1 MLYRKL
7 NQRFLNPMK
16 IFKPFTRIPAKL
28 RKWSISDRLK
38 CAFGLLVLVQVASGA
53 ITLFQLSNINHDIS
67 QLVTV
72 EEPLEESILEMEIE
86 AGKMA
91 RSVLDYVRDRDKK
104 HLEKLILARDSFQ
117 ESFKRYKKLT
127 QSGRE
132 LDLNRQIELDYS
144 EYNQKSA
151 ALVRL
156 VDKRDAALH
165 VFVNHVKQIN
175 QLIGSEKSETGNSQS
190 EEEIIKAD
198 ASHNMEK
205 YLNITF
211 GSIEE
216 YVVQRNQTLLLRI
229 FDAERKFRLF
239 EAQYLQS
246 ISNQL
251 EIQRVNE
258 IDTLFEKAT
267 TYGNQIVNIT
277 DDIDRHLAGYEQKL
291 ETLNDLLHN
300 QVHPLIHTD
309 TVKATH
315 HADSSIQSAI
325 MVISILAVIGT
336 SFALFSVWI
345 ISRGI
350 VSPILELSKSAELIA
365 AGDVDHRIEVESQDE
380 IGRLANAF
388 NHMVEDLVIAQQ
400 EAEKASHIK
409 TAFLANMS
417 HEIRTPMTA
426 ILGFAEIMRQRNQ
439 DPETMRHLE
448 TIKKNGEYLLELI
461 NDILDVS
468 KIEADKLE
476 VETIQCSLT
485 ELIEDVRTLMEIR
498 AIDKGLDL
506 IVKVD
511 GQVPNLIQSD
521 PIRLRQILINLLS
534 NAIKFTR
541 EGSIQL
547 VIRSIHLGFDESGLQ
562 FDVID
567 TGIGMT
573 ETQLSRLFQP
583 FVQADSSTTRKYGGT
598 GLGLTIC
605 KRLTHILGGEITV
618 SSEYGT
624 GTTFSVTVRIGESGT
639 EEYVDQSA
647 FERNLEQRTT
657 CNEMPDVKRSYQIL
671 LAEDGP
677 DNQKLI
683 RYFLQKNGHDVTLAE
698 NGLEAVKLA
707 LAAVEKKSVYDVIL
721 MDMQM
726 PELDGYAATK
736 ELRSRGYE
744 FPIIAL
750 TAHSMSGAREE
761 CLAAGCDSFA
771 TKPIQPD
778 QLFAAIHEC
787 ITSFKLQSDS
797 VS

>member
-1 MLYRKL
+1 M
-7 NQRFLNPMK
+7 QIFNPL
-16 IFKPFTRIPAKL
+16 TRIPAKL

-38 CAFGLLVLVQVASGA
+38 CAFGLLVLVQVAGGA
-53 ITLFQLSNINHDIS
+53 VTLFQLSNINQDIS
-67 QLVTV
+67 QLVNV
-72 EEPLEESILEMEIE
+72 EEPLEESILEMEID
-86 AGKMA
+86 AGEMA
-91 RSVLDYVRDRDKK
+91 RSVLDYVRDREQK
-104 HLEKLILARDSFQ
+104 HLRKLILARDRFQ
-117 ESFKRYKKLT
+117 ENLKRYKQLT
-127 QSGRE
+127 LSEQE
-132 LDLNRQIELDYS
+132 IDLNRKIELDYQI
-144 EYNQKSA
+144 YNRKSA
-151 ALVRL
+151 DLVRL
-156 VDKRDAALH
+156 VDKRAAALH

-175 QLIGSEKSETGNSQS
+175 QLIANEQNGVNQNQS
-190 EEEIIKAD
+190 EEEIKKAD

-205 YLNITF
+205 YLNIAF

-216 YVVQRNQTLLLRI
+216 YAVQRNQTLLLRI

-239 EAQYLQS
+239 EAQYLQT
-246 ISNQL
+246 ISSQL
-251 EIQRVNE
+251 EIQRMNE
-258 IDTLFEKAT
+258 IDLLFEQAT

-277 DDIDRHLAGYEQKL
+277 DDIDRQLTDYEQKL
-291 ETLNDLLHN
+291 ETINDLLHN
-300 QVHPLIHTD
+300 QVHPLVHTS

-315 HADSSIQSAI
+315 HADSSIRSAI
-325 MVISILAVIGT
+325 IVISVLAFVGT

-380 IGRLANAF
+380 IGRLASTF

-439 DPETMRHLE
+439 DPETIRHIE

-476 VETIQCSLT
+476 VETIQCSLI
-485 ELIEDVRTLMEIR
+485 ELVEDVRTLMEIR
-498 AIDKGLDL
+498 AVDKELEL

-511 GQVPNLIQSD
+511 GQVPHWIQSD
-521 PIRLRQILINLLS
+521 PVRLRQILINLLS

-547 VIRSIHLGFDESGLQ
+547 VLRAVNLDSDEPGLQ

-573 ETQLSRLFQP
+573 EAQMSRLFQP

-605 KRLTHILGGEITV
+605 KRLTHILGGEISV
-618 SSEYGT
+618 SSEYGS
-624 GTTFSVTVRIGESGT
+624 GTTFSVTVKTGT
-639 EEYVDQSA
+639 PGNEEFVDQSV
-647 FERNLEQRTT
+647 FEQQLQQQAPCDDISE
-657 CNEMPDVKRSYQIL
+657 VKTSYCIL

-683 RYFLQKNGHDVTLAE
+683 RYFLQKAGHEVTLAE

-707 LAAVEKKSVYDVIL
+707 QESVEKKSVYDLIL

-726 PELDGYAATK
+726 PELDGYAATRQ
-736 ELRSRGYE
+736 LRETGYH

-771 TKPIQPD
+771 TKPIQPE
-778 QLFAAIHEC
+778 QLFAVIHEC
-787 ITSFKLQSDS
+787 IASFQEQTDS
-797 VS
+797 VN

>member
-1 MLYRKL
+1 M
-7 NQRFLNPMK
+7 Q
-16 IFKPFTRIPAKL
+16 IFKPLTGVPAKL

-38 CAFGLLVLVQVASGA
+38 YAFGLLVLVQVASGA
-53 ITLFQLSNINHDIS
+53 VTLFQLSNINQDIS

-86 AGKMA
+86 AGEMA
-91 RSVLDYVRDRDKK
+91 RAVLDYVRDRDQK
-104 HLEKLILARDSFQ
+104 HLEKLILARDQFQ
-117 ESFKRYKKLT
+117 ENFQRYEKLT
-127 QSGRE
+127 LSDHE
-132 LDLNRQIELDYS
+132 SEMKRQIEADYA
-144 EYNQKSA
+144 EYNRMSA
-151 ALVRL
+151 ALVQL
-156 VDKRDAALH
+156 VDKRNAALGI
-165 VFVNHVKQIN
+165 FVNQVKQIN
-175 QLIGSEKSETGNSQS
+175 QLIDAEEGGGSQS
-190 EEEIIKAD
+190 QTEDEIKKAD

-205 YLNITF
+205 YLNIAF

-216 YVVQRNQTLLLRI
+216 YAVQRNQTLLLRI

-239 EAQYLQS
+239 EAQYLQT
-246 ISNQL
+246 ISSQL
-251 EIQRVNE
+251 EIQRVHE
-258 IDTLFEKAT
+258 IDALFEQAT
-267 TYGNQIVNIT
+267 TYGNQIVNIA
-277 DDIDRHLAGYEQKL
+277 DDIDRQLMEYEQKL
-291 ETLNDLLHN
+291 ESINELLHN
-300 QVHPLIHTD
+300 QVHPLVHAD

-325 MVISILAVIGT
+325 MVISILAFVGT
-336 SFALFSVWI
+336 IFALFSVWI

-350 VSPILELSKSAELIA
+350 VSPILDLSQSAELIA
-365 AGDVDHRIEVESQDE
+365 DGNVEHRIEVESQDE

-426 ILGFAEIMRQRNQ
+426 ILGFAEIIRQRNQ
-439 DPETMRHLE
+439 DPETLRHIE
-448 TIKKNGEYLLELI
+448 TIKKNGDYLLELI

-485 ELIEDVRTLMEIR
+485 ELVEDVKTLMEIR
-498 AIDKGLDL
+498 AIDKNLEL
-506 IVKVD
+506 VVKVD
-511 GQVPNLIQSD
+511 GRVPNWIESD
-521 PIRLRQILINLLS
+521 PVRLRQILINLLS

-547 VIRSIHLGFDESGLQ
+547 VLRAVDLDADEPGLQ

-573 ETQLSRLFQP
+573 DAQLSRLFQP

-605 KRLTHILGGEITV
+605 KRLTHILGGEISV
-618 SSEYGT
+618 SSKYGT
-624 GTTFSVTVRIGESGT
+624 GTTFSVTVKTGKPET
-639 EEYVDQSA
+639 EEYVDQSV
-647 FERNLEQRTT
+647 FIRRFQQQTK
-657 CNEMPDVKRSYQIL
+657 CDDISEMESRYRIL

-683 RYFLQKNGHDVTLAE
+683 RYFLQKAGHEVVLAE
-698 NGLEAVKLA
+698 NGLEAVNLA
-707 LAAVEKKSVYDVIL
+707 QEAMQKQEAFDLIL

-726 PELDGYAATK
+726 PELDGYAATRQ
-736 ELRSRGYE
+736 LRATGYH

-771 TKPIQPD
+771 TKPIQPK
-778 QLFAAIHEC
+778 QLFAVIHEC
-787 ITSFKLQSDS
+787 IAGFQSRPIQ
-797 VS
+797 